1 VPNTHNLEDD
11 RVSSYIVR
19 REVMEEL
26 INSPEYQ
33 KLLPYVPYL
42 LTAVFLRLIFVIY
55 LCLAGKKTLLLIKEE
70 NRCITPSQVWLL
82 LIPFFNI
89 YWNFMFMRRMVDSLN
104 NEFYDRQVAVEENP
118 TEKYGYFFAGTFL
131 VYNFPLPIF
140 IGFVVYILSIIALIV
155 YIAKLNEYKKLLEDE
170 TLGFN
175 DQF

>member
-1 VPNTHNLEDD
+1 
-11 RVSSYIVR
+11 
-19 REVMEEL
+19 MEEF